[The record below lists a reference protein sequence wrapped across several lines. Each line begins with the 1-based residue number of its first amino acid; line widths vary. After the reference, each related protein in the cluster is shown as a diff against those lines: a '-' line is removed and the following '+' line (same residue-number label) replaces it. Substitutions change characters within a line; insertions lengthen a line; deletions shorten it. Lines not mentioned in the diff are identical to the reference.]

1 MVNTDILV
9 DKIVRLNYGDQ
20 KATIAFLLGYIRGI
34 EDRLGKVQK
43 ALSGVRGKTLYE
55 VLAEGEKDV

>member
-1 MVNTDILV
+1 MVSTDILV
-9 DKIVRLNYGDQ
+9 DKIVNLNYGDQ

-43 ALSGVRGKTLYE
+43 ALTGVRDKTLWMIG
-55 VLAEGEKDV
+55 VAL